1 MIKMYKCDPEKNK
14 DCRKRMCQ
22 NRCRS
27 TSNPEYAELDSDG
40 NPIVS
45 YLRMDGCVPEID
57 LFRQVTGK
65 WVRHY
70 KRPGVYADLYWWC
83 SFCNQPTQYQD
94 AGIFYQ
100 YCPHCGAYMMKNK

>member
-27 TSNPEYAELDSDG
+27 TSNPEYAELDCDG

-45 YLRMDGCVPEID
+45 YLRRDKEGPEID
-57 LFRQVTGK
+57 IFHEMDEA
-65 WVRHY
+65 VR
-70 KRPGVYADLYWWC
+70 KRRLP
-83 SFCNQPTQYQD
+83 
-94 AGIFYQ
+94 
-100 YCPHCGAYMMKNK
+100 